1 MKKSAPRQTF
11 STGWGRP
18 PKRGPPFSLVKNG
31 KGNST
36 GRKGVRGKPRR
47 GFLRVFNQKFSE
59 LPALKTCSG
68 WRKCVF
74 DRLGRPPKRGP
85 PFSLVKNGKGNSTGR
100 KGVRGK
106 PRRGFLRVF
115 NQKFSELPA
124 LKTCSGW
131 RKCVFDSLRAAPK
144 GGPPFR
150 CHWSCPPRRVENQAK
165 KAAAASARCS
175 GGSWSLVHVS
185 ASLDTARRSA
195 ENGAAAATVTQ
206 PSPCRSRTRMP

>member
-1 MKKSAPRQTF
+1 MF
-11 STGWGRP
+11 STGWGGPQRGAALFARQ
-18 PKRGPPFSLVKNG
+18 KRERQFNG
-31 KGNST
+31 KEGCARETQEGFPARFQSEVFRAPSSENLLRLAKMCFRQA
-36 GRKGVRGKPRR
+36 GAAPKG
-47 GFLRVFNQKFSE
+47 
-59 LPALKTCSG
+59 
-68 WRKCVF
+68 
-74 DRLGRPPKRGP
+74 GP